1 MERNGDLI
9 SRQAAIDAVSKALD
23 RQTLLYGF
31 VRKVALD
38 AIKNLP
44 STQPEITV
52 DGYADGFA
60 DGYKQGQKDAQS
72 EPQEI
77 GYTDCA
83 NAMLKMWI
91 DNVLTDGE
99 YSRIMDKLNA
109 HWRK

>member
-1 MERNGDLI
+1 MDDLT
-9 SRQAAIDAVSKALD
+9 RQTAINHWRAIIDATDESNK
-23 RQTLLYGF
+23 YNMGF
-31 VRKVALD
+31 VDGIEFCINDLSTM
-38 AIKNLP
+38 P
-44 STQPEITV
+44 SAQP
-52 DGYADGFA
+52 
-60 DGYKQGQKDAQS
+60 

-109 HWRK
+109 HWAERRTDERSNQQTGIM